1 MKGDWMISENAPPKT
16 IDEYI
21 AGFPKEVQEI
31 LKSIRATI
39 HSAAPEVQET
49 IKYGMPTFMLHGNLV
64 YFAAYKN
71 HIGFYPRPA
80 NTEFKEKLS
89 VYKGAKGTVQFQLDQ
104 PIPYNLIREI
114 VTLRVME
121 NVKKAEDK
129 GKTAK

>member
-21 AGFPKEVQEI
+21 ACFPQGVQEI
-31 LKSIRATI
+31 LKNIRATI
-39 HSAAPEVQET
+39 HSAAPEAEET

-80 NTEFKEKLS
+80 NKEFKEKLS
-89 VYKGAKGTVQFQLDQ
+89 AYRGAKGTVQFQLDR

-129 GKTAK
+129 GKTEK